1 MLLLITSAFHYLAV
15 LPHVIKYYNKVLPH
29 IQRVYINLIILSTTI
44 SIIWHYYNEPRN
56 LLLYFHYYLAF
67 LWFVGDMLWALD
79 LNNITIVSL
88 NIISFILNININ
100 FSNNYILY
108 HSIWHI
114 INACKCIYVSYI
126 INTNL
131 VYYKIE
137 N

>member
-1 MLLLITSAFHYLAV
+1 MLLLITSTLHYLAV
-15 LPHVIKYYNKVLPH
+15 LPHVIKYYNNVLPH
-29 IQRVYINLIILSTTI
+29 IHRVYINLIILSTTI

-56 LLLYFHYYLAF
+56 ILLYLNSYFGF
-67 LWFVGDMLWALD
+67 LWFAGDMLWALD

-88 NIISFILNININ
+88 NIISFILNVNIN

-126 INTNL
+126 INTIK
-131 VYYKIE
+131 YQI
-137 N
+137 